1 MMFQKLPMFDDK
13 SFKKDKTIYYSAI
26 AVTFFVIITSS
37 YLLYRNLFLENK
49 PSIIDNNINVNNE
62 VEKNTKDEI
71 DNKKTTEYYSSE
83 IKILNATNKKG
94 LAQDLLSKLKD
105 KKYKNLSTGN
115 TSEEYE
121 ENVVMVPNKDM
132 GSLEKD
138 LKDVG
143 FSTYTIKNSDEIK
156 IIIAK

>member
-1 MMFQKLPMFDDK
+1 
-13 SFKKDKTIYYSAI
+13 
-26 AVTFFVIITSS
+26 V
-37 YLLYRNLFLENK
+37 
-49 PSIIDNNINVNNE
+49 
-62 VEKNTKDEI
+62 
-71 DNKKTTEYYSSE
+71 
-83 IKILNATNKKG
+83 
-94 LAQDLLSKLKD
+94 D
-105 KKYKNLSTGN
+105 KKYKNISTGN

-138 LKDVG
+138 LKEVG